1 MCGDYRPVNR
11 KTKSDR
17 YPMPIPEELFD
28 AFGFTRIFSTLNLRS
43 GYHQFPLLMGVRMKT
58 AFWGVDQDGKD

>member
-1 MCGDYRPVNR
+1 
-11 KTKSDR
+11 
-17 YPMPIPEELFD
+17 MPIPEELFD